1 MTDGSN
7 DILTVELGDRAYPIV
22 IGEGVLDELRT
33 LLDTARNQGAVGI
46 VTDANV
52 GALYADR
59 VKTQVVATG
68 RSCSVHVMPAG
79 EKHKRL
85 ERIEE
90 ICGTFL
96 ADGLDRTSMII
107 ALGGGVVGDIAG
119 FAAAC
124 FMRGVPFIQI
134 PTTIVAQVDSSVGGK
149 TGVNHPLS
157 KNSIG
162 AFHQP
167 DAVLIDMDL
176 LQSLPERELRAGLAE
191 VIKHGVIADAALFAY
206 MEGESARVLAKD
218 PSALKRPILD
228 SCRIKAAVV
237 AADEREQG
245 LRGNLNYGHTFGHAI
260 EAVTKYETYLHG
272 EAIAIGMHA
281 AGLLAKELGMV
292 DDAFVE
298 RQRACFALYGLPTI
312 WAELPVEET
321 LAAMRKDK
329 KVRSG
334 TMKFILADEL
344 GRVVQRTDVPEAAV
358 RKALEGVRN
367 GASRST

>member
-1 MTDGSN
+1 MTTGTS
-7 DILTVELGDRAYPIV
+7 DILTVELGERAYPIV
-22 IGEGVLDELRT
+22 IGAGVLEELRT
-33 LLDTARNQGAVGI
+33 LLDTAHNKGTVGI
-46 VTDANV
+46 VTDAQV
-52 GALYADR
+52 GPLYADR
-59 VKTQVVATG
+59 VKRLVVDTG
-68 RSCSVHVMPAG
+68 RSVSVHVMPGG

-90 ICGTFL
+90 ICGSFL
-96 ADGLDRTSMII
+96 ADGLDRTSIII

-124 FMRGVPFIQI
+124 FMRGIPFIQI

-167 DAVLIDMDL
+167 DAVLIDMAL
-176 LQSLPERELRAGLAE
+176 LQTLPDRELRAGLAE
-191 VIKHGVIADAALFAY
+191 VIKHGVIADADLFAY
-206 MEGESARVLAKD
+206 MENESARILAKD
-218 PSALKRPILD
+218 SEALKRPILD
-228 SCRIKAAVV
+228 SCRIKAGVV
-237 AADEREQG
+237 AADEKEHG
-245 LRGNLNYGHTFGHAI
+245 LRANLNYGHTFGHAI

-281 AGLLAKELGMV
+281 AALLAQELGMV
-292 DDAFVE
+292 DAGFVA
-298 RQRACFALYGLPTI
+298 RQRACIAAYGLPTT
-312 WAELPVEET
+312 WPDLPVEET

-334 TMKFILADEL
+334 TMKFILAEAM
-344 GRVVQRTDVPEAAV
+344 GRVVQRTDVPEDIVRGALDAV
-358 RKALEGVRN
+358 RRD
-367 GASRST
+367 